1 MSKISAR
8 DIQVFVAGAF
18 ALDGSDA
25 LLAIPYYFS
34 DFSSTP
40 SHVLIG
46 MIVPQLIRSLFLP
59 LGIAILMGNAR
70 ALEWAKICLW
80 LAVVIY
86 SAVIVLVCCIR
97 PHDVLSLLPNF
108 VSELIINAILLWLLK
123 HSLSKTWKI
132 INRTATHPSEMIVS
146 RWTRST

>member
-1 MSKISAR
+1 MNKISAR

-34 DFSSTP
+34 YFFSTP
-40 SHVLIG
+40 SHLLIG

-70 ALEWAKICLW
+70 ALNWAKICLW
-80 LAVVIY
+80 LAVVTY
-86 SAVIVLVCCIR
+86 SAGIILVCCFR
-97 PHDVLSLLPNF
+97 PHDDLSLLSNF
-108 VSELIINAILLWLLK
+108 VTDLVINAILLWLLK
-123 HSLSKTWKI
+123 HSLSK
-132 INRTATHPSEMIVS
+132 NSEDNKPQSQSIPLK
-146 RWTRST
+146 